1 MTTSLFLG
9 QNFHCE
15 WALSFICLMAF
26 ILTHF
31 WPGATEQQYR
41 DEVAAVHPKGGLPKG
56 QLHHAAGAV
65 DGGVLI
71 VAIWDSKES
80 SDRFVADVLMA
91 HVPEPGGFSG
101 KPEERAAECFN
112 FLSQ

>member
-1 MTTSLFLG
+1 MVGLLFS
-9 QNFHCE
+9 H
-15 WALSFICLMAF
+15 WLMAY

-91 HVPEPGGFSG
+91 HVPKPGGFSG
-101 KPEERAAECFN
+101 KPEERGAECFN
-112 FLSQ
+112 FLSK

>member
-1 MTTSLFLG
+1 VGLDFFS
-9 QNFHCE
+9 
-15 WALSFICLMAF
+15 LMAY

-31 WPGATEQQYR
+31 WPGATEEQYR
-41 DEVAAVHPKGGLPKG
+41 DEVAAVHPIGGLPKG

-65 DGGVLI
+65 DGGVLV

-101 KPEERAAECFN
+101 KPDERAAESFN
-112 FLSQ
+112 CRSQ

>member
-1 MTTSLFLG
+1 
-9 QNFHCE
+9 
-15 WALSFICLMAF
+15 MAY

-31 WPGATEQQYR
+31 WPGATEEQYQ
-41 DEVAAVHPKGGLPKG
+41 DEIAVVHPKGGLPKG

-80 SDRFVADVLMA
+80 SDCFVADVLMA
-91 HVPEPGGFSG
+91 HVPKPGGFSG
-101 KPEERAAECFN
+101 KPEERGAECFN

>member
-1 MTTSLFLG
+1 MVGLLFS
-9 QNFHCE
+9 H
-15 WALSFICLMAF
+15 WLMAY

-91 HVPEPGGFSG
+91 HVPKPGGFSG

>member
-1 MTTSLFLG
+1 MTY
-9 QNFHCE
+9 
-15 WALSFICLMAF
+15 

-31 WPGATEQQYR
+31 WPGATEEQYR
-41 DEVAAVHPKGGLPKG
+41 DEIAAVHPKGGLPKG

-65 DGGVLI
+65 DGGGLI

-80 SDRFVADVLMA
+80 SDCFVADVLMA
-91 HVPEPGGFSG
+91 HVPKPGGFSG
-101 KPEERAAECFN
+101 KPEERGAECFN

>member
-1 MTTSLFLG
+1 
-9 QNFHCE
+9 
-15 WALSFICLMAF
+15 MAY

-31 WPGATEQQYR
+31 WPGATEEQYR

-80 SDRFVADVLMA
+80 SDRFVADVLMS
-91 HVPEPGGFSG
+91 HVPELGGFSG
-101 KPEERAAECFN
+101 QPEERGAEAFN
-112 FLSQ
+112 FLSQSSTP

>member
-1 MTTSLFLG
+1 
-9 QNFHCE
+9 
-15 WALSFICLMAF
+15 MAY

-31 WPGATEQQYR
+31 WPGATEEQYR

-80 SDRFVADVLMA
+80 SDSFVADVLMS

-101 KPEERAAECFN
+101 QPEERGAEAFN
-112 FLSQ
+112 FLSQSSTP

>member
-1 MTTSLFLG
+1 MVGLLFS
-9 QNFHCE
+9 H
-15 WALSFICLMAF
+15 WLMAN

>member
-1 MTTSLFLG
+1 
-9 QNFHCE
+9 
-15 WALSFICLMAF
+15 MAY

-31 WPGATEQQYR
+31 WPGATEEQYR
-41 DEVAAVHPKGGLPKG
+41 DEVAAVHPKGSLPKG

-65 DGGVLI
+65 DGGVLV

-101 KPEERAAECFN
+101 KPDERGAEAFN

>member
-15 WALSFICLMAF
+15 WALSSICLMAY

-31 WPGATEQQYR
+31 WPGATEEQYR
-41 DEVAAVHPKGGLPKG
+41 DEIAAVHPKGGLPKG

-91 HVPEPGGFSG
+91 HVPKPGGFSG
-101 KPEERAAECFN
+101 KPEERGAECFN
-112 FLSQ
+112 FPSQ